1 MEERKVTLTELLD
14 SREQR
19 VSHQRELL
27 ERYGGVLIC
36 TTLNIPG
43 PVKDKPSYR
52 AAMEAAVAQLTEKL
66 TETLPEK
73 LGRGTAEDRAAPEPA
88 GGAKTA
94 ERAAAQILHCEIRH
108 LPTGPEGYVV
118 CAGEGTGKCAG
129 GLSLEAVK
137 RLTVEIEEASP
148 LGRLFDMDVLAVK
161 DEALVGISRKDIGY
175 GRRTCLLCGGDA
187 KVCARSQ
194 KHDMGQLLAEI
205 DRILDEAGVEGSKI
219 GREAAI

>member
-1 MEERKVTLTELLD
+1 MEERMVRLTELLD

-19 VSHQRELL
+19 ACCQRELL

-36 TTLNIPG
+36 ITLNIPG
-43 PVKDKPSYR
+43 PVKDRPSYR

-66 TETLPEK
+66 TETLQEEP
-73 LGRGTAEDRAAPEPA
+73 GRG
-88 GGAKTA
+88 
-94 ERAAAQILHCEIRH
+94 AQILHCEIKYF
-108 LPTGPEGYVV
+108 PTGPEGYVV
-118 CAGEGTGKCAG
+118 CAGECAG

-161 DEALVGISRKDIGY
+161 DGALAGVSRRDIGY
-175 GRRTCLLCGGDA
+175 GRRKCLLCGGDA

-194 KHDMGQLLAEI
+194 KHDMRELLAEI
-205 DRILDEAGVEGSKI
+205 DRILDEAGVEG
-219 GREAAI
+219 GNCLP